1 MEFVYVYLAPVS
13 EAVGGCILRR
23 HGIDLLLMERQNFL
37 PVQGSFIF
45 EVEMVR
51 LDGSMQC
58 IDDSLATVRGRDLMY
73 YLCISCLSC
82 HVLSSRSDPI

>member
-1 MEFVYVYLAPVS
+1 MEFVYVYLPPVS

-51 LDGSMQC
+51 LEAVC
-58 IDDSLATVRGRDLMY
+58 NALMT
-73 YLCISCLSC
+73 LWR
-82 HVLSSRSDPI
+82 RSEVEI